1 MEPDRPV
8 EQSNV
13 EQSNVELSV
22 EQLTAQLQQA
32 DAALNYERDRQSA
45 LRPYLVNKVER
56 GIVGTSRYA
65 VRLRQVI
72 KQACGD
78 RESVL
83 IFGEPGLDKDN
94 IGALIHFG
102 GIWRQSALIK
112 VDCNLLQSSGVELF
126 GRVGGKPGLLEWV
139 GTGTVLLNNLEML
152 PEGLSARIQQLL
164 VDRTYQPMGPAAD
177 AAGETRTCAAR
188 LILIAE
194 KMLPCL
200 EPKRPLGH
208 TVKVPPLRVRQSDIG
223 AQVEYYLSLQSR
235 SRGIKK
241 PGVTPEALRRLQGY
255 DFPGNL
261 LEMESLID
269 RALTQAAGASALTE
283 EIFWAT
289 GEKTRRFRLNLLNVY
304 PALRQFL
311 RSAWYPDRINYGL
324 ISWAFPIAVLV
335 LMFGPQ
341 TRDQNV
347 VLNLFWDWWWL
358 GSCLIFPFLGRI
370 WCTFC
375 PFMIYGEIAQ
385 KISQKFFPGTL
396 RPWPRQAADQWG
408 GWFLFGLFALILLW
422 EELWD
427 LENTAALSGWLL
439 LLITAGAVICS
450 VLFERRFWCRY
461 LCPIGGMNGLFA
473 KLSMVELRAQQGVCS
488 ASCNTYQ
495 CYKGGP
501 QKGEGQDTMG
511 CPVYSHPAQLV
522 DNKDCVLCMTCL
534 KACPHRSVELNL
546 RPPGIE
552 LWTTHKPVA
561 SEVALLFLLFGAVL
575 LHRLPELERLV
586 GLDFHLEH
594 FGWHSLV
601 SVLALLIP
609 VAIALPI
616 YGLTRLFKSAIK
628 ARSFVEM
635 AYGYLPLVLGA
646 TMAHYFSFG
655 LAEGGRILPVGLA
668 TLGLVGGANL
678 PVWVAHPAVIEFL
691 QGVALLVSAGLSLV
705 LTQKIAKQPWLK
717 LLPQYGAIG
726 LMTLLI
732 WQAIGG

>member
-1 MEPDRPV
+1 MEPDLR
-8 EQSNV
+8 
-13 EQSNVELSV
+13 V
-22 EQLTAQLQQA
+22 EQLTLQLQQTA
-32 DAALNYERDRQSA
+32 AALADERERQQV
-45 LRPYLVNKVER
+45 LRPYLVNQVNR
-56 GIVGTSRYA
+56 GIVGSSRYA
-65 VRLRQVI
+65 VRLRHEI

-78 RESVL
+78 RTPVL
-83 IFGEPGLDKDN
+83 IFGEPGLEKAN
-94 IGALIHFG
+94 IAGLIHFG
-102 GIWRQSALIK
+102 SSSRKLPLVR
-112 VDCNLLQSSGVELF
+112 VDCNLLPANGVELF
-126 GRVGGKPGLLEWV
+126 GRTGGKPGLLAWV
-139 GTGTVLLNNLEML
+139 GEGTLLLNNLEML
-152 PEGLSARIQQLL
+152 PAELSPRIKQLL
-164 VDRTYQPMGPAAD
+164 ADRTYQTVARAPDDPV
-177 AAGETRTCAAR
+177 ETRTCAAR
-188 LILIAE
+188 LILTAE
-194 KMLPCL
+194 KMMPCL
-200 EPKRPLGH
+200 EEKLLLGH
-208 TVKVPPLRVRQSDIG
+208 TVKVPPLRVRKSDIA
-223 AQVEYYLSLQSR
+223 AQVEYYLSLKSR
-235 SRGIKK
+235 SLGITK
-241 PGVTPEALRRLQGY
+241 PCLTPEALRRLQGY

-261 LEMESLID
+261 EELQSLID
-269 RALTQAAGASALTE
+269 RALTQAAGATALTE
-283 EIFWAT
+283 EIFWGA

-304 PALRQFL
+304 PQLRQFL
-311 RSAWYPDRINYGL
+311 RSHWYPDRINYG
-324 ISWAFPIAVLV
+324 ITSWVFPIAVLV

-347 VLNLFWDWWWL
+347 VLNFFWDWWWL

-385 KISQKFFPGTL
+385 KLSQKFFPGTL

-422 EELWD
+422 EELWN
-427 LENTAALSGWLL
+427 LENTAYLSGWLL

-473 KLSMVELRAQQGVCS
+473 KLSMVELRAQQGICS

-501 QKGEGQDTMG
+501 PKGEGQETGG
-511 CPVYSHPAQLV
+511 CPLYSHPAQLV

-575 LHRLPELERLV
+575 LHRLPELARLV
-586 GLDFHLEH
+586 GWNFHLEH

-616 YGLTRLFKSAIK
+616 YGLIRWFKSEIK
-628 ARSFVEM
+628 ARSFVEL
-635 AYGYLPLVLGA
+635 AYGYLPLVLGG

-655 LAEGGRILPVGLA
+655 LTEAGRVLPVGLA
-668 TLGLVGGANL
+668 TVGLAGVANL
-678 PVWVAHPAVIEFL
+678 PVWVADGAVITFL

-717 LLPQYGAIG
+717 LAPQYGAIG
-726 LMTLLI
+726 LMTLLMWRVI
-732 WQAIGG
+732 VG